1 MNYKPTVIGCFLTL
15 LITWTWTSG
24 FLSQSGNEMTV
35 DRNDDRKNIQVELIV
50 REEEKKVE
58 IFIDGGYFTSYL
70 YSGFFKKPVLYP
82 VNTARGTAITRG
94 FPLDPR
100 PGESTDHP
108 HHVGLWLNYGDVN
121 GLDFWNNS
129 NNVSP
134 EKADH
139 YGSIAHKLIQS
150 ISSGEGQG
158 ELTVAMD
165 WVGPGGE
172 VLLTE
177 HTTFVFKGSGNVR
190 MIDRITKLTA
200 PDQEVSMK
208 DNKEGMLGLR
218 VRRELE
224 HPDEHFEATGIY
236 RSSEG
241 LEGYDVWGTRGKWVN
256 LTGWIGDEQV
266 SVAILDHPDNVGH
279 PTYWH
284 ARGYG
289 LFAANPL
296 GQRALSG
303 GDDEL
308 DFSIAAGETVT
319 FKHRVVI
326 YSGDG
331 VTDDRVN
338 ADWNEFAGS

>member
-1 MNYKPTVIGCFLTL
+1 
-15 LITWTWTSG
+15 
-24 FLSQSGNEMTV
+24 
-35 DRNDDRKNIQVELIV
+35 
-50 REEEKKVE
+50 
-58 IFIDGGYFTSYL
+58 
-70 YSGFFKKPVLYP
+70 SGFFKKPVLYP

-134 EKADH
+134 ERADY
-139 YGSIAHKLIQS
+139 YGSIAHKSIQS
-150 ISSGEGQG
+150 VSSGEGQG
-158 ELTVAMD
+158 KLTVAMD

-172 VLLTE
+172 VLLME
-177 HTTFVFKGSGNVR
+177 HTTFIFKGSGNVR

-200 PDQEVSMK
+200 PDQDISMK

-218 VRRELE
+218 MRRELE

-241 LEGYDVWGTRGKWVN
+241 LEGNDVWGTRGKWVS
-256 LTGWIGDEQV
+256 LAGWIGDEQV

-284 ARGYG
+284 TRGYG

-296 GQRALSG
+296 GQHALSDG
-303 GDDEL
+303 KEEL
-308 DFSIAAGETVT
+308 NFNLPSGESVT
-319 FKHRVVI
+319 FKYRVVI
-326 YSGDG
+326 YSG
-331 VTDDRVN
+331 VEMTDEKLN
-338 ADWNEFAGS
+338 EEWKEFAR